1 MNKVQEIAKHLSM
14 FNNKTLTKSQWEIVL
29 KGCGCPKSAFF
40 WKAIRESNL
49 IKYNKAYTLI
59 DINDDSFNI
68 IWNNYCTENRA
79 SVKKSYDKQ
88 KAYNK
93 ARERVNSF
101 TGICFYSI
109 NGVLTTEKP
118 NTNENY

>member
-14 FNNKTLTKSQWEIVL
+14 FNNKTLTKTQWEIVL
-29 KGCGCPKSAFF
+29 KGCGCPKSTLF
-40 WKAIRESNL
+40 WKCIRDNNL

-59 DINDDSFNI
+59 DINEESFDI
-68 IWNNYCTENRA
+68 VWSNYCSTNRA

-93 ARERVNSF
+93 ARERINSF
-101 TGICFYSI
+101 TGICFYSV
-109 NGVLTTEKP
+109 NGILTTENPK
-118 NTNENY
+118 NEDY

>member
-14 FNNKTLTKSQWEIVL
+14 FNNKTLTKTQWEIVL

-40 WKAIRESNL
+40 WKAIRERNL

-68 IWNNYCTENRA
+68 IWNNYYCTYCC
-79 SVKKSYDKQ
+79 SVYKKCKWC
-88 KAYNK
+88 NK
-93 ARERVNSF
+93 LV
-101 TGICFYSI
+101 
-109 NGVLTTEKP
+109 
-118 NTNENY
+118 